1 MLTFRTINPYD
12 NQVLAEYRIH
22 SRKEVKAKLDHAAE
36 TFYFWKKS
44 SFSHRASLLQEVGR
58 LLRERNEEYA
68 QLITAEMGKPIREAR
83 AEINKCALLCD
94 YYAINAE
101 KMLQS
106 EPIATEAKKTYV
118 RYDAIGGVFAIM
130 PWNFPFW
137 QVFRFAA
144 PTLMAGNVALLKH
157 APNSTGVA
165 LAIEK
170 VFADAG
176 YPENVFQTLVID
188 INLVSYVISHPIVQ
202 AVTLTGSERAGASV
216 AEAAGLRLKKTVL
229 ELGGS
234 DPFIVLE
241 NADVQKAI
249 QTAVQSRLLNG
260 GQSCISAKRF
270 FIHQSLFEKFTE
282 ALKAEVLKLKVG
294 NPTEDDTNIGPM
306 ARLDLAIGLEKQ
318 VKRCLE
324 MGASLVL
331 GGERKGNFFEPT
343 ILSNISEN
351 MPAYREELFGPVFT
365 MIPFESDEE
374 VINMA
379 NSSEYGLGAT
389 IWSQD
394 IERAENLAAQID
406 SGCVFINTM
415 VRSDQRVPFGGVKK
429 SGYGRELSSN
439 GIREFVN
446 IKTVWVE

>member
-1 MLTFRTINPYD
+1 
-12 NQVLAEYRIH
+12 
-22 SRKEVKAKLDHAAE
+22 
-36 TFYFWKKS
+36 
-44 SFSHRASLLQEVGR
+44 
-58 LLRERNEEYA
+58 
-68 QLITAEMGKPIREAR
+68 
-83 AEINKCALLCD
+83 
-94 YYAINAE
+94 
-101 KMLQS
+101 
-106 EPIATEAKKTYV
+106 
-118 RYDAIGGVFAIM
+118 
-130 PWNFPFW
+130 
-137 QVFRFAA
+137 
-144 PTLMAGNVALLKH
+144 
-157 APNSTGVA
+157 
-165 LAIEK
+165 
-170 VFADAG
+170 
-176 YPENVFQTLVID
+176 
-188 INLVSYVISHPIVQ
+188 
-202 AVTLTGSERAGASV
+202 
-216 AEAAGLRLKKTVL
+216 
-229 ELGGS
+229 
-234 DPFIVLE
+234 
-241 NADVQKAI
+241 
-249 QTAVQSRLLNG
+249 
-260 GQSCISAKRF
+260 
-270 FIHQSLFEKFTE
+270 
-282 ALKAEVLKLKVG
+282 
-294 NPTEDDTNIGPM
+294 M

-331 GGERKGNFFEPT
+331 GGERNGNFFTPT